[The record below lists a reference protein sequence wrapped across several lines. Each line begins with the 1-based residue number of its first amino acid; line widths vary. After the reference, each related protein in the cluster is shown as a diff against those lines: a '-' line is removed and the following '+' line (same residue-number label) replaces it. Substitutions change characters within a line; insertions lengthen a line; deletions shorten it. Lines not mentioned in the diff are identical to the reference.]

1 MGGDATF
8 AELQKA
14 GVLEDLSS
22 QSYVG
27 NLQDSYKKMVT
38 DLYEDEGLYGAP
50 YATNASGVL
59 YNKDIF
65 EKAGVK
71 VPKTWD
77 EFIAAI
83 EKLESAGIQ
92 PFELTFKDTWTCL
105 PAWNSLAP
113 DLQPTNFTD
122 DRKKNKTTF
131 ADTHEEIAEKYLKI
145 LNYAQDDFMG
155 TTYVDGN
162 KAFAEGKAAMMIN
175 GNWAISEFK
184 KTNPNM
190 NVDMF
195 AFPSSNDS
203 SKNYVTS
210 GVDALFAVA
219 KDSKVKEAANKFVQF
234 IMEKENAEKYAVNQF
249 AFSAVKG
256 VEQKD
261 VALAGVKADIEAGKV
276 ANFPDHYYPA
286 GFDLATLLSSFSLN
300 ETNGMDEKQNINE
313 FLKMCDEA
321 YNTANVE

>member
-122 DRKKNKTTF
+122 DRKK
-131 ADTHEEIAEKYLKI
+131 IRQLLQI
-145 LNYAQDDFMG
+145 LMRKLQR
-155 TTYVDGN
+155 
-162 KAFAEGKAAMMIN
+162 
-175 GNWAISEFK
+175 
-184 KTNPNM
+184 
-190 NVDMF
+190 
-195 AFPSSNDS
+195 
-203 SKNYVTS
+203 
-210 GVDALFAVA
+210 
-219 KDSKVKEAANKFVQF
+219 
-234 IMEKENAEKYAVNQF
+234 
-249 AFSAVKG
+249 
-256 VEQKD
+256 
-261 VALAGVKADIEAGKV
+261 
-276 ANFPDHYYPA
+276 
-286 GFDLATLLSSFSLN
+286 
-300 ETNGMDEKQNINE
+300 NI
-313 FLKMCDEA
+313 
-321 YNTANVE
+321 